1 METASKIKNDRMNR
15 LLASLGVREIGRDI
29 AETPEKF
36 KESNHG
42 RYDGRTVNGV
52 MQDVHKDNNNNLR

>member
-42 RYDGRTVNGV
+42 RYDGRTVKDAMQGV
-52 MQDVHKDNNNNLR
+52 NKDNNNDIR

>member
-1 METASKIKNDRMNR
+1 METATKVKNDRMSR
-15 LLASLGVREIGRDI
+15 LLASLGVRMIGGDF

-42 RYDGRTVNGV
+42 RYDGRTIIDTLQNV
-52 MQDVHKDNNNNLR
+52 DSDNIDGI